1 MQLDE
6 QTETQIG
13 PWPRM
18 PFTGRRQ
25 RTGAGRIGA
34 SPTERASPLGYFF
47 GHRRPPK
54 RPPDGGY
61 SRNGDR
67 GVTHGDPEISVQTR
81 DEPLGDSGNQR
92 KMVIDLEFSW
102 QEVDNGEIS
111 GLMGGGGTKIGP
123 FEISGISGGRE
134 ASPGHA
140 AGGKL
145 QEILAGKEGARVCGT
160 EGSVKSGGNILP
172 NLLPLHLRLLLREMR
187 ELWEERARVA
197 LGYYAIFF
205 FPMDL
210 DIEE

>member
-1 MQLDE
+1 
-6 QTETQIG
+6 
-13 PWPRM
+13 
-18 PFTGRRQ
+18 
-25 RTGAGRIGA
+25 
-34 SPTERASPLGYFF
+34 
-47 GHRRPPK
+47 
-54 RPPDGGY
+54 
-61 SRNGDR
+61 
-67 GVTHGDPEISVQTR
+67 
-81 DEPLGDSGNQR
+81 
-92 KMVIDLEFSW
+92 MVIDLEFSW

-205 FPMDL
+205 FPMHL
-210 DIEE
+210 DIEEWTVDIGARVDSNMGNIYANFFSPCNHPRQHLLAAYF